1 MRKQYQFKGK
11 GKAQKGFT
19 LVEILVVLGIIAI
32 IGAAVFYFA
41 TTGRRGAEGDSAV
54 RTVMSIMADVK
65 SLKSGG
71 AYQATILDDYIRSG
85 KAPDQ
90 IVNAAGTG
98 LVNDWG
104 GTIDIAPESYGT
116 GTNNAILVTYDQVPQ
131 QICVDMSLR
140 IASSVLIVD
149 LNGTVVKDSSTPID
163 TATVVGACE
172 SGGDANVISLTN
184 T

>member
-41 TTGRRGAEGDSAV
+41 TSGRRGAEADSAV
-54 RTVMSIMADVK
+54 RTAMSIMADCK

-71 AYQATILDDYIRSG
+71 GYQVTILDDYIGSG

-90 IVNAAGTG
+90 IINTAGDG

-104 GTIDIAPESYGT
+104 GTINIEQTDYGT
-116 GTNNAILVTYDQVPQ
+116 GTGNAILVTYDQVPK
-131 QICVDMSLR
+131 QICVDMALR
-140 IASSVLIVD
+140 LASSVLIVD
-149 LNGTVVKDSSTPID
+149 VNNGTVVKDSTTPIN
-163 TATVVGACE
+163 TNAVIGAC
-172 SGGDANVISLTN
+172 ANEDNNSIAFTN

>member
-1 MRKQYQFKGK
+1 MRQQYRLK

-41 TTGRRGAEGDSAV
+41 TTGRRGAEGDSAT

-71 AYQATILDDYIRSG
+71 TYPTTILQNYIDSG

-90 IVNAAGTG
+90 IVNGANNG

-104 GTIDIAPESYGT
+104 GTILIEPTDFGT
-116 GTNNAILVTYDQVPQ
+116 GTANAILLTYDQVPQ
-131 QICVDMSLR
+131 QICVDMALR
-140 IASSVLIVD
+140 LASSVLIVD
-149 LNGTVVKDSSTPID
+149 VNGTVVKDNTTPVD
-163 TATVVGACE
+163 SNTVVGACQ
-172 SGGDANVISLTN
+172 SGGDANVLALTN

>member
-1 MRKQYQFKGK
+1 MRQYQLKNGK
-11 GKAQKGFT
+11 GQKGFT

-54 RTVMSIMADVK
+54 RTVMSIMADAK

-71 AYQATILDDYIRSG
+71 AYPSTILQNYIDSG

-90 IVNAAGTG
+90 IVNATDNG

-104 GTIDIAPESYGT
+104 GTIDMAPENYGS
-116 GTNNAILVTYDQVPQ
+116 GTDNAILITYDQVPK
-131 QICVDMSLR
+131 QICVDMALR

-149 LNGTVVKDSSTPID
+149 VNGTVVKDGTTPID
-163 TATVVGACE
+163 TDAVVTACADE
-172 SGGDANVISLTN
+172 DNNVIALTN